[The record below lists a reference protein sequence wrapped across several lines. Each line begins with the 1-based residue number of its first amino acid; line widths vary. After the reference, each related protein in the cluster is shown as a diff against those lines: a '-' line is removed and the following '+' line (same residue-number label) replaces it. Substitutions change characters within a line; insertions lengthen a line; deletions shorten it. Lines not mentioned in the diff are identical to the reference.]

1 MAKTGNDIA
10 SRNGSVPVA
19 LKLIDEQD
27 FAHQGHMD
35 FVDNVID
42 PSTGTIRGRAVF
54 ANANNLFT
62 PGMFAR
68 VQVAGSPHYEALLV
82 PDAAIGTEQTRKFV
96 LTVGADNKV
105 VSKYVTLGQITKDNL
120 RVIKSGIGPDD
131 RIIVNGLLRA
141 RPGQTVTPQQEGK
154 PGAAPAPQAPK

>member
-1 MAKTGNDIA
+1 
-10 SRNGSVPVA
+10 
-19 LKLIDEQD
+19 
-27 FAHQGHMD
+27 
-35 FVDNVID
+35 
-42 PSTGTIRGRAVF
+42 
-54 ANANNLFT
+54 
-62 PGMFAR
+62 
-68 VQVAGSPHYEALLV
+68 LLA